1 MAYIAL
7 YRKWRPQD
15 FESLVGQ
22 EHISTTLKN
31 AIKANKIAH
40 AYLFSGSRG
49 TGKTSTAKIFA
60 KALNCEHGPTP
71 NPCNECSV
79 CTQINTG
86 SSMDVFEIDA
96 ASNRGID
103 EIRDLRETVKFSPA
117 DSRYKVYIIDEV
129 HMLTT
134 EAFNALLKTLEEPPS
149 HVIFILAT
157 TEPHKIPATI
167 HSRCQRHDFRRLSV
181 KVIEDRIL
189 EIVNSSN
196 INIDRDSLKLIA
208 IKADG
213 SMRDALSILDQCTN
227 LSLDDYITLDLVKN
241 LLGIIDYEWL
251 NKMLESLAEKDI
263 VKVLRTIEE
272 VLNNGKDIRQ
282 FLLEFVLCL
291 KHIMLYK
298 SAPDLEYEEL
308 TSEYR
313 EMVVKASE
321 FFSHEE
327 FVSIIK
333 KLSET
338 LNEVKWSLDPRTLIE
353 IAFISICKDKEIV
366 DLAGF
371 KEKINYLELEI
382 EKLKKQQTTK
392 PAVFKEIP
400 KTDSVNKNIKADK
413 KEEKVIKE
421 EIAETVV
428 SYEEPL
434 IQKENDDIQVIS
446 EASAIES
453 SLELDEIWRKVLD
466 ELISNNKRSVHA
478 CVSQGKLAVLNS
490 KEAKIEFSVKFPKER
505 SEKPDYKVVIE
516 DVFKN
521 ITGNNIFVSC
531 VLASA
536 KNTKIKAAVSENVK
550 SNGLEEMTKEAEK
563 KEAFVET
570 VEEKQEIKEDPAVA
584 RALSMFGGK
593 IVREGMGNN

>member
-7 YRKWRPQD
+7 YRKWRPKD

-60 KALNCEHGPTP
+60 KALNCVNGPTS
-71 NPCNECSV
+71 NPCNECSA

-103 EIRDLRETVKFSPA
+103 EIRDLRETVKFAPA

-167 HSRCQRHDFRRLSV
+167 HSRCQRHDFRRLGV
-181 KVIEDRIL
+181 KVIEDRLL
-189 EIVNSSN
+189 EIVKLSN

-208 IKADG
+208 VKADG

-227 LSLDDYITLDLVKN
+227 LSSDDNVTLDLVKN
-241 LLGIIDYEWL
+241 LLGIIDHEWV

-263 VKVLRTIEE
+263 VKVLSTIEE

-282 FLLEFVLCL
+282 FLLDFVICF

-298 SAPDLEYEEL
+298 AAPELDYEEL

-313 EMVVKASE
+313 EMVVRMSE
-321 FFSHEE
+321 YFTHEE
-327 FVSIIK
+327 LVGIIR
-333 KLSET
+333 KLSDT
-338 LNEVKWSLDPRTLIE
+338 LNDVKWSLEPRVTIE
-353 IAFISICKDKEIV
+353 IAFISICREKEIV
-366 DLAGF
+366 DFAGLN
-371 KEKINYLELEI
+371 EKINYLELEI
-382 EKLKKQQTTK
+382 EKLKKQKTVEPK
-392 PAVFKEIP
+392 VSKHIP
-400 KTDSVNKNIKADK
+400 KTDSANKIAKIEK

-421 EIAETVV
+421 VIEEIV
-428 SYEEPL
+428 SNEKPL
-434 IQKENDDIQVIS
+434 IQEENDDIQV
-446 EASAIES
+446 ADDVRDVES
-453 SLELDEIWRKVLD
+453 SLELDEVWQKVLN

-478 CVSQGKLAVLNS
+478 CVSQGNLVLLNS
-490 KEAKIEFSVKFPKER
+490 KEASIEFSVKFPKER
-505 SEKPDYKVVIE
+505 SEKSDYKVVIE
-516 DVFKN
+516 DIFKN
-521 ITGNNIFVSC
+521 ITGNNISISC
-531 VLASA
+531 VLSNA
-536 KNTKIKAAVSENVK
+536 KNSKIKVQSQDNTQVSESKEKIVN
-550 SNGLEEMTKEAEK
+550 EEK
-563 KEAFVET
+563 
-570 VEEKQEIKEDPAVA
+570 VEEVFAEIVDEQENPAVA
-584 RALSMFGGK
+584 RALNMFGGK
-593 IVREGMGNN
+593 IIKEGLQDN